1 MFIQFAIDL
10 YQKNLLFKNELFIA
24 KKEKVKEQREKI
36 PIDLKKI
43 TVPVLNIVGSKD
55 DLVSPKS
62 SLPIIDSVA
71 SRDNKTIEIPLGHI
85 ELCISYEAHQN
96 LWPQVVDWL
105 QRKSYAN

>member
-24 KKEKVKEQREKI
+24 KKEKVKEQREII

-43 TVPVLNIVGSKD
+43 IVPILNIIGSKD

-62 SLPIIDSVA
+62 SLPTSDSVA
-71 SRDNKTIEIPLGHI
+71 IKDKKTIDFIGTYWI
-85 ELCISYEAHQN
+85 MY
-96 LWPQVVDWL
+96 
-105 QRKSYAN
+105 